1 MAYYSRFAR
10 SKKQSRAHYNDGMQA
25 YGSDRARIEDGGRV
39 VLLSRI
45 PKAWTPRAPKTLTS
59 AEFPGTAVLWE
70 ERYFEVISAEPL
82 PQGGF
87 RYVLE
92 PWQEMHAMRT
102 IDQYDDAREA
112 ERLADYRA
120 QLSRETK
127 RKSANALAIL
137 AGHLPAGVQEEL
149 GRELGIVPARMTL
162 YSILGMYAVVI
173 ALVLWIVSGILGHTP
188 RPLPVYL
195 VTGYFFLET
204 SLRFGMAW
212 LIGRPAGSAIG
223 VIAYILYYVTI
234 ADRSRATSPFAREKG
249 TIVTIS
255 ETPEDRVV
263 TDSLMMREALVTL
276 LSPADQARVAARFGY
291 DYRHQSSIIATI
303 ILIFA
308 ILGIVTSVRSG
319 AVISLVIAALLA
331 AEQIYR
337 LAILR
342 SRPAGSI
349 LGIAARPFVRKLL

>member
-1 MAYYSRFAR
+1 
-10 SKKQSRAHYNDGMQA
+10 MQA
-25 YGSDRARIEDGGRV
+25 YGPDRVRRGDGEEI

-45 PKAWTPRAPKTLTS
+45 PKAWTPRAPKTLTT

-70 ERYFEVISAEPL
+70 ERFFEVISAEPL

-102 IDQYDDAREA
+102 TDRYDGDREA
-112 ERLADYRA
+112 ERVAEYRA
-120 QLSRETK
+120 QISRETK

-149 GRELGIVPARMTL
+149 SRELGVSATRLTIISA
-162 YSILGMYAVVI
+162 LGVYGVVI
-173 ALVLWIVSGILGHTP
+173 GVVLWIVAGIVAHTP
-188 RPLPVYL
+188 RPLPAFL
-195 VTGYFFLET
+195 VTGYLFLET
-204 SLRFGMAW
+204 SFRFGAAW

-223 VIAYILYYVTI
+223 VLGYILYYVTI
-234 ADRSRATSPFAREKG
+234 ANRDRAVSPFAREKG
-249 TIVTIS
+249 TVVTIG
-255 ETPEDRVV
+255 ETPAERAV

-276 LSPADQARVAARFGY
+276 LSPSDQARVAERFGY

-308 ILGIVTSVRSG
+308 VLGIVTSARSG
-319 AVISLVIAALLA
+319 AVVSLVVAAFLA

-342 SRPAGSI
+342 SRPAGSV

>member
-1 MAYYSRFAR
+1 
-10 SKKQSRAHYNDGMQA
+10 MQA
-25 YGSDRARIEDGGRV
+25 YGSDRVRPGDGEQL

-45 PKAWTPRAPKTLTS
+45 PKAWTPRAPKTLTT

-70 ERYFEVISAEPL
+70 EQYFEVISAEAL
-82 PQGGF
+82 PQGGV

-102 IDQYDDAREA
+102 TDRYDDNREA
-112 ERLADYRA
+112 ERVADYRA
-120 QLSRETK
+120 LLSRETK
-127 RKSANALAIL
+127 RKSAKVLALL
-137 AGHLPAGVQEEL
+137 AGHLPAGVQEEM
-149 GRELGIVPARMTL
+149 GRELGISSTRLTMVSA
-162 YSILGMYAVVI
+162 LGIYAVVI
-173 ALVLWIVSGILGHTP
+173 ALVLWIVAGMMAQTP
-188 RPLPVYL
+188 RPLPAYI
-195 VTGYFFLET
+195 VTGYLFVET
-204 SLRFGMAW
+204 SFRFMVAW
-212 LIGRPAGSAIG
+212 LIGRPAGSAVG
-223 VIAYILYYVTI
+223 VIAYLLYYFTM
-234 ADRSRATSPFAREKG
+234 ADRTRAVSPFAREKG
-249 TIVTIS
+249 TLVPIG
-255 ETPEDRVV
+255 ETPEERAA
-263 TDSLMMREALVTL
+263 TDALLMREALVTL

-308 ILGIVTSVRSG
+308 LLGVATSVHRG
-319 AVISLVIAALLA
+319 AVISFVIAAVIA